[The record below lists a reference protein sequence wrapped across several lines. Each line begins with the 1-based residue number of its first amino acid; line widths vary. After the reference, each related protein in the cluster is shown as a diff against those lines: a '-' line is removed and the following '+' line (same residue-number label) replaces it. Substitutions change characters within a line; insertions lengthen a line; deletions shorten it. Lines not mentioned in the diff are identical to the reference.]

1 MKKATRILVLLL
13 ILLVNVLS
21 GVYVYRRMRGEEP
34 KPEPAMPAP
43 TQAQA
48 PPESAQPEPPP
59 AEAPAQEPA
68 AAAAGPV
75 ATLAEHEPGVKV
87 RAAGEAEWQEARA
100 SMPLAE
106 NDAVRTFESSTAQLS
121 FTNGDTLEIGQN
133 TLFIVKPL
141 RRLDS
146 GDEIAVAAL
155 PGEVA
160 DKVAGQPAAEQA
172 RSILQEAA
180 RREVTI
186 RPVREGGSKASVAV
200 RSLPDHSTGV
210 EAIQGTLK
218 VQGAKGK
225 EVTLKEKMATRVD
238 AQGGVAAPRARLAAP
253 SLVSPSDDATYT
265 FQRKIP
271 RVDLK
276 WAQVERAAE
285 YRIVLSNDPQ
295 FKRVFADEKVK
306 GTSFTVTNLPA
317 GTYYW
322 RVRAKDG
329 EGFMGA
335 YSATRSMKA
344 VYDDAPPEL
353 AILSPAE
360 MFISPTPSVEIK
372 GRTER
377 AARVKV
383 NGAKV
388 SVGSDGTFAHAL
400 TLKEGANLVT
410 IEAIDA
416 AGNSAY
422 GRRVVTYKGGK
433 RSPTLPA
440 GTRP

>member
-34 KPEPAMPAP
+34 KPDPAMPAP
-43 TQAQA
+43 TQAQV

-68 AAAAGPV
+68 AAAAGLV
-75 ATLAEHEPGVKV
+75 ATLAAPDAGVKV

-100 SMPLAE
+100 SMPLRE

-160 DKVAGQPAAEQA
+160 DKLAGQPAAEQA

-186 RPVREGGSKASVAV
+186 RPVREGGTKASVAV

-238 AQGGVAAPRARLAAP
+238 AQGAVAAPRARLAAP

-276 WAQVERAAE
+276 WAQVERATE
-285 YRIVLSNDPQ
+285 YSIVLSNDPR

-329 EGFMGA
+329 EGFMGG
-335 YSATRSMKA
+335 YSATRSLKA
-344 VYDDAPPEL
+344 VYDDAPPQL

-440 GTRP
+440 GTKP